1 MWDRRE
7 KILAYILEK
16 GEASITELASLFSNV
31 STMTIRRDLE
41 YLEESGDIVRTKGGA
56 KSIMRLS
63 MRLEAA
69 YHQRELINAP
79 QKHEIAE
86 KAAPLIENGST
97 VYFDAGSTVMHLVPF
112 LGEKKIFAVTNG
124 PNIAMELLKHP
135 HCEVSMTS
143 GRLNRQNISLS
154 GLGATQ
160 SIEGINIGTAI
171 MAASGFTPDLG
182 FTCGSYDEAALK
194 RAVISAAK
202 RVVLVMDSTKLGRN
216 HTFTFA
222 TPADIDIFVTDS
234 AADKTMLVPLEEA
247 NIQLI

>member
-7 KILAYILEK
+7 KMLAYIIEQ
-16 GEASITELASLFSNV
+16 GDASIAELASLFSDV

-63 MRLEAA
+63 MRHEEA
-69 YHQRELINAP
+69 YHQREMINAA
-79 QKHEIAE
+79 QKREIAE
-86 KAAPLIENGST
+86 KTVPLIESGNS
-97 VYFDAGSTVMHLVPF
+97 VYFDAGSTVMHIAKL
-112 LGEKKIFAVTNG
+112 LGEKQIFAITNG
-124 PNIAMELLKHP
+124 PNIAMELLKNP
-135 HCEVSMTS
+135 LCEVNMTS
-143 GRLNRQNISLS
+143 GRLSRQNIALS
-154 GLGATQ
+154 GLGAAH

-171 MAASGFTPDLG
+171 MAASGFTLDSG
-182 FTCGSYDEAALK
+182 FTCGNFDESALK

-202 RVVLVMDSTKLGRN
+202 HVILVMDSTKIGRN

-222 TPADIDIFVTDS
+222 MPEDIDCFVTDS
-234 AADKTMLVPLEEA
+234 AADPSMLLPLKEA